1 MGAQSTKGGT
11 MYAIARKNAFDP
23 ERLAKGRKD
32 MDEFQEL
39 HSRQPGYRGSIIVD
53 LGQGVWLTV
62 NIWES
67 QEASSN
73 GQRALVPEVVRLLEP
88 MMSKPSEFLG
98 AGHVIS
104 SDIEGIRT
112 RGG

>member
-1 MGAQSTKGGT
+1 
-11 MYAIARKNAFDP
+11 MYAIARRNTYEP
-23 ERLAKGRKD
+23 ERLVKGRKE

-39 HSRQPGYRGSIIVD
+39 HSRQPGYRGSVIID

-67 QEASSN
+67 QAASSD
-73 GQRALVPEVVRLLEP
+73 GQRALVPEVARLLEP

-98 AGHVIS
+98 AGRVKF

-112 RGG
+112 RSR